1 MLKLIFCSLLQCTIL
16 TAGQIFLKFALIRM
30 GQFSLTW
37 EFFKRLLINWQLL
50 CSGLCMLFA
59 SLVWFYILKHYEL
72 SLAYPLISMS
82 YVFGTLAA
90 IFIFHET
97 IPLMRWLGIFFIILG
112 VIFLTST
119 APSN

>member
-1 MLKLIFCSLLQCTIL
+1 M
-16 TAGQIFLKFALIRM
+16 GKF
-30 GQFSLTW
+30 SWTW
-37 EFFKRLLINWQLL
+37 AFFKDLLINWQLI
-50 CSGLCMLFA
+50 CSGLCMVFA
-59 SLVWFYILKHYEL
+59 SLVWFYILKRYEL

-97 IPLMRWLGIFFIILG
+97 IPLMRWLGVFFIILG

-119 APSN
+119 APSS